1 MRRTF
6 AVAALALSMVGCGT
20 TQKAGTTSTA
30 EKPTVTVTLTTP
42 EPVTPR
48 APVNPVPILKKI
60 KGCVVKPEVVAGE
73 TDIYG
78 NRYAVCNFMDA
89 VDAEGNVMG
98 KGVGTEVEV
107 RTFPGDPRTAVPVD
121 PYRSDDNTKYIIGKD
136 FVVTI
141 TNVGKVT
148 GYVELT
154 PSPLADPNKIA
165 SEVGGE
171 LKPAK

>member
-1 MRRTF
+1 
-6 AVAALALSMVGCGT
+6 
-20 TQKAGTTSTA
+20 
-30 EKPTVTVTLTTP
+30 
-42 EPVTPR
+42 
-48 APVNPVPILKKI
+48 VPILKKI
-60 KGCVVKPEVVAGE
+60 NGCVIKPGVVAGE

-98 KGVGTEVEV
+98 NGVGTEVEV

-154 PSPLADPNKIA
+154 PSPLADPNKVA